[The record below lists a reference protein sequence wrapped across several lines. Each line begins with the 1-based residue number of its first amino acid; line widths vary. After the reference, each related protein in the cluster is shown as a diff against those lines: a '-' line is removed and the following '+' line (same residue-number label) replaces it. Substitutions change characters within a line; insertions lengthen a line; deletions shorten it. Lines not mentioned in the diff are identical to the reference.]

1 MVFDSPEKQFIKNIK
16 NLQFTD
22 ILAFAQILQV
32 DEKDVFE
39 DFLVDI
45 VYAFSQQPKDKKKH
59 LLKLAKDVAADN
71 KRQGAAQKIQK

>member
-1 MVFDSPEKQFIKNIK
+1 MIFDSPEKQFVKTIK

-32 DEKDVFE
+32 SEKDVFE
-39 DFLVDI
+39 EFLIDI
-45 VYAFSQQPKDKKKH
+45 IYAFSQQPKDKKKH

-71 KRQGAAQKIQK
+71 KEQGAVQKIQK

>member
-1 MVFDSPEKQFIKNIK
+1 MFVSMEKQFVKNIK
-16 NLQFTD
+16 DLQFTD
-22 ILAFAQILQV
+22 LIAFAQILQV

-71 KRQGAAQKIQK
+71 RRQRAAQKNQK